1 MSEDYRWS
9 SHVCGVVFRE
19 GASACRGL
27 ITRQTSRSIS
37 SFPAQSL
44 LQTRQMLNI
53 DWFNLFTTCNI
64 YQTPQQAELAGIIIL
79 DCLDFLERGFKI
91 KVFKSGFKS
100 LLEVNLLKS
109 RSLSSEFPF
118 FSRNNNTE
126 ASYFHFGCRQENL
139 YMLKNPKL

>member
-1 MSEDYRWS
+1 M
-9 SHVCGVVFRE
+9 
-19 GASACRGL
+19 
-27 ITRQTSRSIS
+27 
-37 SFPAQSL
+37 
-44 LQTRQMLNI
+44 
-53 DWFNLFTTCNI
+53 
-64 YQTPQQAELAGIIIL
+64 QTPQQAELAGIIIL

-109 RSLSSEFPF
+109 RSLSSDFPF
-118 FSRNNNTE
+118 FDNTE